1 MEEQDCSKCGSKG
14 TESGDQLCPG
24 GILAEKQSVAQH
36 SQPEQAD
43 GDFKTS
49 DIMRRSGKFDMCQG
63 RYFSVEKKNRIIEMF
78 ISLSGRLNRKRYIGR
93 SLMAGVAVVVGYIM
107 SLLIIGVCSLL
118 SDALAK
124 MMMVIL
130 PVFMMGLLMIVR
142 VSLSA
147 RRCHDL
153 NKSGWLYIAVII
165 PILGVLIALYLL
177 FAKGTEGNNKYGE
190 DISEIEGW

>member
-1 MEEQDCSKCGSKG
+1 
-14 TESGDQLCPG
+14 
-24 GILAEKQSVAQH
+24 
-36 SQPEQAD
+36 
-43 GDFKTS
+43 
-49 DIMRRSGKFDMCQG
+49 
-63 RYFSVEKKNRIIEMF
+63 
-78 ISLSGRLNRKRYIGR
+78 
-93 SLMAGVAVVVGYIM
+93 MAGVAVVVGYIM